1 LTVPREPQLVICR
14 RGLSRLSMKSE
25 ERDEL
30 VGYVSDL
37 GSLLD
42 LEISLDGD
50 SLNIGLDGTSI
61 AVLRL
66 QEGWAITCENY
77 SEGVRIRIWGCEAEF
92 YRDSRPYMRGLTLER
107 RGGLPS
113 WWPWVQIPP
122 AAPCAARLAP
132 GVADLIAHVLRLEE
146 IHELGDVHL
155 QR

>member
-1 LTVPREPQLVICR
+1 LITAIAAMHNIIRAGGEEVIPTFDMPREPQLVIYR

-77 SEGVRIRIWGCEAEF
+77 SEGVGIRIWGCEAEF
-92 YRDSRPYMRGLTLER
+92 YRDSSPT
-107 RGGLPS
+107 
-113 WWPWVQIPP
+113 
-122 AAPCAARLAP
+122 
-132 GVADLIAHVLRLEE
+132 
-146 IHELGDVHL
+146 
-155 QR
+155 